1 MIQSRSCVFIIIVFF
16 FAAGCTT
23 YKRQPVSFK
32 MPTAYPNATEV
43 AGATVAAKAY
53 DDPEEA
59 KEAFGFDVRGAGLYP
74 VQVIFD
80 NTGDHSLQIEPSQTF
95 LVDGGGN
102 LWSIIDS
109 SLAYDR
115 VTEKSEMSRIGRAGA
130 KTGFLTGAAGA
141 LLGAAIG
148 IVSGENVLASAG
160 KGAALGGAIG
170 ATAGGAEAATS
181 GAEARAE
188 IREDLRGKSL
198 ENRAIAPG
206 SIAHGF
212 IFFPGEAEGA
222 GELRL
227 QLRVMETGDLSTIRL
242 AL

>member
-1 MIQSRSCVFIIIVFF
+1 
-16 FAAGCTT
+16 
-23 YKRQPVSFK
+23 
-32 MPTAYPNATEV
+32 MPAAYPNATEV

-53 DDPEEA
+53 DDAEEA

-115 VTEKSEMSRIGRAGA
+115 VTKKSEMSRIGRAGA

-170 ATAGGAEAATS
+170 ATAGGAQAATS